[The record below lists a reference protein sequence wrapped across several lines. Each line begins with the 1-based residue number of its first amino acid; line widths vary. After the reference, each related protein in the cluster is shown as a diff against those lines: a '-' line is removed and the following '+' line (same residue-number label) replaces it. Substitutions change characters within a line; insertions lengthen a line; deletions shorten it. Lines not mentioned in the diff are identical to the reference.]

1 MYIVRGTTSVRL
13 VWNAKMTFSYCT
25 CILQSQDTFCTP
37 LSISRPAQ
45 KECLILHTYLRS
57 S

>member
-37 LSISRPAQ
+37 LSFSRSAQ

>member
-25 CILQSQDTFCTP
+25 CILQSQDTFCTSFKLLTNGTEGMFDFTH
-37 LSISRPAQ
+37 LSA
-45 KECLILHTYLRS
+45 E
-57 S
+57 